1 MGLDMYLYKETYVK
15 RWSHEPKEIQYN
27 VTVKRGGKLT
37 GIKNDRIV
45 KVVEEVGYWRKFN
58 ALHAWFVDNCQNGV
72 DECQRTHVSIEKL
85 ENLLEILNR
94 LVKDKKLAPEL
105 LPTATGFFFGSSD
118 YDDWYWNNV
127 KDTIK
132 MLRKI
137 LNEDNSES
145 YFYYQS
151 SW

>member
-1 MGLDMYLYKETYVK
+1 MYLYKETYVK